1 MQITKH
7 KAVGIGYR
15 LRDEA
20 GQLIE
25 SRDALTPLYYL
36 HGEGML
42 LPIIEEALEGKQK
55 GDRFTL
61 SIPPDSGYGE
71 RDADL
76 VEDVPR
82 SAFGLTP
89 DQAVE
94 AGTEL
99 RGSLEQTATVVAVSP
114 DTLTIDANHPLAGKT
129 LQVEGEVID
138 VRDAIQEEIT
148 LGRVSGQDD
157 GSLLINVTLRS
168 QKDTE

>member
-15 LRDEA
+15 LRDQT

-25 SRDALTPLYYL
+25 SRDAMTPLYYL
-36 HGEGML
+36 HGESML
-42 LPIIEEALEGKQK
+42 LPIIEQALEGKQK
-55 GDRFTL
+55 GERFDL
-61 SIPPDSGYGE
+61 SIPPEAGYGE

-82 SAFGLTP
+82 SVFGLEP
-89 DQAVE
+89 GQAVE
-94 AGTEL
+94 PGTEL
-99 RGSLEQTATVVAVSP
+99 HGSLEQVATVVDVKP

-129 LQVEGEVID
+129 LHVEGEVIE
-138 VRDAIQEEIT
+138 VRDAIPEEIS